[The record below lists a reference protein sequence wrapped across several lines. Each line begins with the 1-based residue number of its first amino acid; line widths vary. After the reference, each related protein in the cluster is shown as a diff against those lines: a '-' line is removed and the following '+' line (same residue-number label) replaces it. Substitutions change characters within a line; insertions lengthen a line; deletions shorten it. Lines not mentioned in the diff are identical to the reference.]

1 MIDSMRISHLSSLMI
16 EISVPSNLELV
27 GYKIP
32 IYTNKSSRTEVKNR
46 TIQWLIMLII
56 IAMKE
61 KPEFYFNKKC
71 VFTLS
76 LR

>member
-1 MIDSMRISHLSSLMI
+1 MIDSMRISHLPSLMI
-16 EISVPSNLELV
+16 EFSVPSNLELV
-27 GYKIP
+27 GYEIP
-32 IYTNKSSRTEVKNR
+32 IYTNKSSRIEVKTER
-46 TIQWLIMLII
+46 YRKLIMLII

-71 VFTLS
+71 VFTLC

>member
-1 MIDSMRISHLSSLMI
+1 MIDSMGISHLSSLMI

-46 TIQWLIMLII
+46 TIQGVNNVNNNCYERKTRVL
-56 IAMKE
+56 
-61 KPEFYFNKKC
+61 F
-71 VFTLS
+71 
-76 LR
+76 